1 MPTELHS
8 LKGISSMATRL
19 LLAQLAELYERDTGR
34 RVAFESVGGVDAEK
48 RILGGEPFD
57 IVLLASDA
65 MERLA
70 AAGKIDRASL
80 TGVVTSSIAVAVR
93 PGAPAPD
100 VRDERSIR
108 DAVLNARA
116 VGYST
121 GPSGKYIL
129 RLLEKWGVP
138 TGDGATSPRP
148 VQARPGVPVGS
159 LVASGEVDI
168 GFQQISEL
176 LHVDGIHL
184 LGLLPDSIQKT
195 TTFSAALGSAVRD
208 RETAQAFL
216 AFLVSP
222 AANPTKIAN
231 GMAAG

>member
-1 MPTELHS
+1 MPAELQS

-19 LLAQLAELYERDTGR
+19 LLAQLAELYERDTGQ
-34 RVAFESVGGVDAEK
+34 RVEFTSVGGVDAEK
-48 RILGGEPFD
+48 RVMGGELFD
-57 IVLLASDA
+57 IVMLASDA

-70 AAGKIDRASL
+70 ASGKIDRDSL

-93 PGAPAPD
+93 PGMPAPD
-100 VRDERSIR
+100 IHDENSIR

-121 GPSGKYIL
+121 GPSGRYIL

-138 TGDGATSPRP
+138 TGDGAASPRP
-148 VQARPGVPVGS
+148 VQARPGIPVGS

-168 GFQQISEL
+168 GFQQLSEL
-176 LHVDGIHL
+176 LHVDGINL
-184 LGLLPDSIQKT
+184 LGPLPDPIQMT
-195 TTFSAALGSAVRD
+195 TTFSAAMGSAARD
-208 RETAQAFL
+208 RQATKAFL

-222 AANPTKIAN
+222 AANPTKAAN